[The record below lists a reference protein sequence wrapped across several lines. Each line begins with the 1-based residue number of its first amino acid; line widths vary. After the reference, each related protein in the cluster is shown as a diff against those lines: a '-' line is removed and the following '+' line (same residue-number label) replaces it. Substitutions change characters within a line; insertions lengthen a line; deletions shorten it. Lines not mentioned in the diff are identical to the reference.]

1 MRRLHARAAPKCG
14 AMRRRIRVGF
24 EVGIG
29 VGIVVGLV
37 VFVVWALRAWQSGP
51 DGAAEMIRMPDTP
64 ASRQLR

>member
-1 MRRLHARAAPKCG
+1 MKRPTRTG
-14 AMRRRIRVGF
+14 V

-37 VFVVWALRAWQSGP
+37 VFVLWALSAWQTGP
-51 DGAAEMIRMPDTP
+51 DGAAELIRMPDTP